1 MVVARVE
8 EEDLKSGEAI
18 DEIATALSILHPLS
32 SDTQKNTKNE
42 RGETE
47 SREWRDMER
56 GEQSADRTGEKK
68 GDVLSARDRRLVVAL
83 ISCSMEVARGAKR

>member
-1 MVVARVE
+1 MVVAGVE

-18 DEIATALSILHPLS
+18 DEIATALSILYPPS

-47 SREWRDMER
+47 
-56 GEQSADRTGEKK
+56 
-68 GDVLSARDRRLVVAL
+68 RRR
-83 ISCSMEVARGAKR
+83 ISITVGST